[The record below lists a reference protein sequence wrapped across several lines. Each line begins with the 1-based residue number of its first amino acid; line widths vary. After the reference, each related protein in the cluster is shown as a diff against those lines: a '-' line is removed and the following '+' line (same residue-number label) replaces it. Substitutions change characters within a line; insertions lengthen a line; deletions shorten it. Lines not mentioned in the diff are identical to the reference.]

1 MTDDKQQSLL
11 VSDNWPDPRRHP
23 ATCIACMYDGGY
35 CTCMTKPKPPKAV
48 REPAQ
53 VYLAS
58 DDSELLARLALDTGL
73 SKAEVMRQ
81 GIRSFSREQARANS
95 PMLDFLDAAQTAAW
109 PDLVAAHHDD
119 VLAEMH
125 RPPSRKE
132 R

>member
-1 MTDDKQQSLL
+1 MTD
-11 VSDNWPDPRRHP
+11 P
-23 ATCIACMYDGGY
+23 
-35 CTCMTKPKPPKAV
+35 KPKSPKAV

-58 DDSELLARLALDTGL
+58 NDSELLARLALDTGL

-95 PMLDFLDAAQTAAW
+95 PMLSFVVESSAGEW
-109 PDLVAAHHDD
+109 PENVAANHDD
-119 VLAEMH
+119 VLAESY
-125 RPPSRKE
+125 RAASRKK

>member
-1 MTDDKQQSLL
+1 MTDDKQQSVL
-11 VSDNWPDPRRHP
+11 VADNWPEARRHSH
-23 ATCIACMYDGGY
+23 TCIAYMYGGDY

-95 PMLDFLDAAQTAAW
+95 PMLAFVEESKTGFW
-109 PDLVAAHHDD
+109 PENVAAHHDD

-125 RPPSRKE
+125 RPTLRKK